1 MSRAHLATRA
11 GSVRGHF
18 PFTCPG
24 LGDMLHQCRVGY
36 SYHKY
41 TGKPVTLHITAD
53 KYNRDKPEK
62 WAEILGFF
70 SEDELKIEVHN
81 ISTYNDVKWIE
92 HLESKGLDVKT
103 FYYGTHLGGPLEKI
117 NIEKI
122 MDKCVDADEFLM
134 YPELTPLDLSEVFV
148 LPEKFITLQ
157 GVAANPKDSR
167 CINPR
172 DIEKLKE
179 IYSEQGYEI
188 IMLGAGNTDP
198 RLEGPASLPIIAWIM
213 SKSALHVGIDS
224 GFLHFAELF
233 KKPEQIHLYAKRRPE
248 YFKNLLVPSHHIYRS
263 VASGVK
269 HTFMEDL

>member
-1 MSRAHLATRA
+1 MKRAHLATRS
-11 GSVRGHF
+11 GSVRGNF
-18 PFTCPG
+18 AFTAPG
-24 LGDMLHQCRVGY
+24 LGDMLHLARLGY
-36 SYHKY
+36 SYHKH
-41 TGKPVTLHITAD
+41 TGLPTTLHINGKKMT
-53 KYNRDKPEK
+53 REKPET
-62 WAEILGFF
+62 WESIQSFF
-70 SEDELKIEVHN
+70 DKDELLIQSHDSITFNETEWVH
-81 ISTYNDVKWIE
+81 Y
-92 HLESKGLDVKT
+92 LESKGLDVKIN
-103 FYYGTHLGGPLEKI
+103 YYGKHPGGPLEQSNLKAVWDRAI
-117 NIEKI
+117 
-122 MDKCVDADEFLM
+122 DADDFML
-134 YPELTPLDLSEVFV
+134 YPELTPKDFSEEIE

-157 GVAANPKDSR
+157 GVSANRCSR
-167 CINPR
+167 SITPAN
-172 DIEKLKE
+172 IEQLKRK
-179 IYSEQGYEI
+179 YQEQGYEI